1 MERVLFYARAE
12 SPENDFIIS
21 RTDLAGI
28 AEEAIEQHQS
38 LLIQS
43 GVRIETGDLA
53 QTVYTDGKWVCFILG
68 QLLQNAVRYRTGTPV
83 ITLSARQLGRQI
95 QLTVEDNGIG
105 IPSHELPRVFER
117 GFTGSNGR
125 SRGGSTGMGLYLCR
139 RLAGS
144 MEIDLQIHS
153 AEGQGTS
160 VILTFPSPESITP
173 QTD

>member
-68 QLLQNAVRYRTGTPV
+68 QLLQNAVRYRTDTPV

-105 IPSHELPRVFER
+105 IPSHELPGSLNGASPAATDVHAAVPPVWGCICAAVLPVPWKSICR
-117 GFTGSNGR
+117 FTLSKDR
-125 SRGGSTGMGLYLCR
+125 EQ
-139 RLAGS
+139 A
-144 MEIDLQIHS
+144 
-153 AEGQGTS
+153 
-160 VILTFPSPESITP
+160 
-173 QTD
+173 